1 MLLYHLCYYSYT
13 YIHIVNDL
21 LSAFG
26 LEDLEDTRY
35 FTREYLK
42 ENDTVSKILLMK
54 DRLDEY
60 YLPCKKKCLDN
71 LNEKR
76 IITILRQFIKGFGY
90 KCIGSEQ
97 SVKGKKTMKYQL
109 IVMEREELSPSLAK
123 RVYVL
128 SFD

>member
-1 MLLYHLCYYSYT
+1 MPKNQLFKINPD
-13 YIHIVNDL
+13 IHIVNDL

-42 ENDTVSKILLMK
+42 ENETVDKVIEIK
-54 DRLDEY
+54 ERLSEY
-60 YLPCKKKCLDN
+60 YLPCKKKSLDN
-71 LNEKR
+71 LSEKR
-76 IITILRQFIKGFGY
+76 IITILRQFIKSFGY
-90 KCIGSEQ
+90 KCIGTEQ

-109 IVMEREELSPSLAK
+109 IVMEREELSPSFAK
-123 RVYVL
+123 REYVL

>member
-1 MLLYHLCYYSYT
+1 MPKNQLFKINPD
-13 YIHIVNDL
+13 IHIVNDL

-42 ENDTVSKILLMK
+42 ENETVDKVIEIK
-54 DRLDEY
+54 ERLSEY
-60 YLPCKKKCLDN
+60 YLPCKKKSLDN

-76 IITILRQFIKGFGY
+76 IITVLRQFIKGFGY
-90 KCIGSEQ
+90 KCIGTEQ

-109 IVMEREELSPSLAK
+109 IVMEREELSPSFAK
-123 RVYVL
+123 REYVL

>member
-1 MLLYHLCYYSYT
+1 MPKNQLFKINPD
-13 YIHIVNDL
+13 IHIVNDL

-26 LEDLEDTRY
+26 LEDLED
-35 FTREYLK
+35 
-42 ENDTVSKILLMK
+42 
-54 DRLDEY
+54 
-60 YLPCKKKCLDN
+60 LPCKKKSLDN
-71 LNEKR
+71 LSEKR

-123 RVYVL
+123 REYVL

>member
-1 MLLYHLCYYSYT
+1 MPKNQLFKINPD
-13 YIHIVNDL
+13 IHIVNDL

-42 ENDTVSKILLMK
+42 ENETIDKVLEIK
-54 DRLDEY
+54 DRLSEY
-60 YLPCKKKCLDN
+60 YLPCKKKSLDN
-71 LNEKR
+71 LTEKR
-76 IITILRQFIKGFGY
+76 IITVLRQFIKGFGY
-90 KCIGSEQ
+90 KCIGTEQ

-109 IVMEREELSPSLAK
+109 IVMEREELSPSFAK
-123 RVYVL
+123 REYVL